1 MIKRKRTNNDLQ
13 YITQKTKDRATRTP
27 LKTGS
32 ELRCPRR
39 ASGSCSTSGTR
50 RVTLVKH
57 SVISDRIVITIVSF
71 NFFFLFSRYIIQ
83 HQEKRVLCGKW
94 LKNYHI
100 TLYWILY
107 LSIGGKRIYKSYK
120 SCCLIPFANTWVGS
134 VLLIFLV
141 FFCVLFYCVSLRSE
155 FRVVMSVTISALK
168 QCSVRFYRQLFVG
181 GLMSYLRYLCLLT
194 YSGVH
199 HILCCV
205 FVLFFVLLG
214 NLCCQ
219 FLWIVHFWLPLRYSL
234 TLFPAASAF
243 GISLI

>member
-39 ASGSCSTSGTR
+39 ASGSCSTS
-50 RVTLVKH
+50 VTLVKH

-205 FVLFFVLLG
+205 FVLFFFVLCT
-214 NLCCQ
+214 LCCQ
-219 FLWIVHFWLPLRYSL
+219 FLWIVHFWLPLRFSL
-234 TLFPAASAF
+234 TF
-243 GISLI
+243 IYR

>member
-141 FFCVLFYCVSLRSE
+141 FFW
-155 FRVVMSVTISALK
+155 
-168 QCSVRFYRQLFVG
+168 G
-181 GLMSYLRYLCLLT
+181 
-194 YSGVH
+194 
-199 HILCCV
+199 
-205 FVLFFVLLG
+205 FVLLCVFTFWVP
-214 NLCCQ
+214 CCDVRYNFCIKTMFGS
-219 FLWIVHFWLPLRYSL
+219 FLPPVVCRRAHVLF
-234 TLFPAASAF
+234 TLFVFAY
-243 GISLI
+243 I